1 MNPRTSTRRAP
12 SPPSAATSAWE
23 PDQAGA
29 LFMISRL
36 PGIVAHALE
45 EQQRQPP
52 MRFIDPSGHEY
63 DGPDERRLPETRR

>member
-1 MNPRTSTRRAP
+1 
-12 SPPSAATSAWE
+12 
-23 PDQAGA
+23 
-29 LFMISRL
+29 MISRL

-45 EQQRQPP
+45 EQRRQPP